1 MKRVLFTIILFLSF
15 CISVNALT
23 GYAYCPDDEEPV
35 NMRKGPSTSSDLI
48 GSGIT
53 CNDTVEILNE
63 NPGSDWYQIKY
74 KDLTGYASKKYIKLN
89 KTVEEDGKVICIE
102 DTSPLQMYS
111 DLNRKNKIK
120 YNSRNR
126 KCSFNS
132 IYNSSNKH
140 NISISTKKYIK

>member
-53 CNDTVEILNE
+53 
-63 NPGSDWYQIKY
+63 
-74 KDLTGYASKKYIKLN
+74 
-89 KTVEEDGKVICIE
+89 
-102 DTSPLQMYS
+102 
-111 DLNRKNKIK
+111 
-120 YNSRNR
+120 
-126 KCSFNS
+126 
-132 IYNSSNKH
+132 
-140 NISISTKKYIK
+140 

>member
-35 NMRKGPSTSSDLI
+35 NMRKEPSTSSDLI

-53 CNDTVEILNE
+53 CNDNVEILNE

-111 DLNRKNKIK
+111 DLNRKNKK
-120 YNSRNR
+120 
-126 KCSFNS
+126 
-132 IYNSSNKH
+132 
-140 NISISTKKYIK
+140 